1 MLTIKNLKVNYGY
14 VNALKGV
21 DIEIKKGQI
30 VSILGSNGAGKTSLL
45 KAVSGL
51 VEDKSGAILFDGQ
64 DITNMQTDKIVS
76 LGISHCPEGR
86 RIFPQLT
93 VEENLKI
100 GAYVLRNKKI
110 NIQDEFERVYNFF
123 PKLKERRRQVAGTL
137 SGGEQQMLAIGR
149 ALMSKPKLLMLDE
162 PSLGLAP
169 IIVNE
174 IFKIIKEINS
184 EGVTVLL
191 IEQNA
196 NGALKIS
203 DYSYVLELGQV
214 VSEGDSRELLNDE
227 GIRKSYL
234 GA

>member
-21 DIEIKKGQI
+21 DIYIKGGQI

-51 VEDKSGAILFDGQ
+51 VEDKSGTILFDGQ
-64 DITNMQTDKIVS
+64 DITNMSTEKIVS

-100 GAYVLRNKKI
+100 GAYVLRNKKV
-110 NIQDEFERVYNFF
+110 NLQDEFERVYGFF

-174 IFKIIKEINS
+174 IFKIIKQINS

-214 VSEGDSRELLNDE
+214 VSEGDSKKLLNDE

>member
-1 MLTIKNLKVNYGY
+1 MLAVKNFKVNYGY
-14 VNALKGV
+14 VKALKGV
-21 DIEIKKGQI
+21 DIDIKKGKI

-45 KAVSGL
+45 KAISGL
-51 VEDKSGAILFDGQ
+51 VEEKEGQIIFDEM
-64 DITNMQTDKIVS
+64 DITNFPPEKVVS

-86 RIFPQLT
+86 HIFPELT

-100 GAYVLRNKKI
+100 GAYVLRKSKI
-110 NIQDEFERVYNFF
+110 NLNDEFNRVYNFF
-123 PKLKERRRQVAGTL
+123 PKLKERSKQVAGTL

-169 IIVNE
+169 IIVSE
-174 IFKIIKEINS
+174 IFKIIKDINK
-184 EGVTVLL
+184 EGTTVLL

-196 NGALKIS
+196 NQALKIS
-203 DYSYVLELGQV
+203 DYSYVFELGQV
-214 VSEGDSRELLNDE
+214 VSSGLSKDLLNDE
-227 GIRKSYL
+227 SIKKSYL

>member
-1 MLTIKNLKVNYGY
+1 MLIIKNLKVNYGY

-21 DIEIKKGQI
+21 DIDIKGGQI

-51 VEDKSGAILFDGQ
+51 VEDKSGTILFDGQ
-64 DITNMQTDKIVS
+64 DITNMSTEKIVS

-100 GAYVLRNKKI
+100 GAYVLRNKKV
-110 NIQDEFERVYNFF
+110 NLQDEFERVYGFF

-162 PSLGLAP
+162 PSLELAP

-174 IFKIIKEINS
+174 IFKIIKQINS

-214 VSEGDSRELLNDE
+214 VSEGDSKKLLNDE

>member
-1 MLTIKNLKVNYGY
+1 MITIKKLKVNYGY

-21 DIEIKKGQI
+21 DIDIKKGKI

-45 KAVSGL
+45 KAISGL
-51 VEDKSGAILFDGQ
+51 VEDKSGQIIFDGN
-64 DITNMQTDKIVS
+64 DITNLSPEKVVS

-86 RIFPQLT
+86 RIFPELT

-100 GAYVLRNKKI
+100 GAYVLRKSKI
-110 NIQDEFERVYNFF
+110 NLNDEFYRVYNFF
-123 PKLKERRRQVAGTL
+123 PRLKERNKQVAGTL

-169 IIVNE
+169 IIVSE
-174 IFKIIKEINS
+174 IFKIIKDINK
-184 EGVTVLL
+184 EGTTVLL

-196 NGALKIS
+196 NQALKIS

-214 VSEGDSRELLNDE
+214 VTSGLSKDLLNDE
-227 GIRKSYL
+227 TIKKSYL